1 MKREHTKHFVRRFA
15 ALFLS
20 AMLLLTMSG
29 CEEILNEVSN
39 QLDSQM
45 QQADAGGSGSKKTAT
60 AQSASSSSSE
70 FSLSD
75 IPAYSGELY
84 TVVHDNVPYF
94 SEDELT
100 TEAFEDYSPLDALGR
115 CGVAMACVGEET
127 MPTEKRGSISE
138 VHPSG
143 WVNHPYDFVDGGYL
157 YNRSH
162 LIGYQLTGEN
172 ANERNLITG
181 TRAMNA
187 EAMLPFENMVADYV
201 KETGGHVLYR
211 VTPVFEGDNLL
222 ATGVLMEAES
232 VEDKGESVLYCVFC
246 YNAQPGVTIDYA
258 TGENYASDQATDS
271 GTEQT
276 YVLNTGTKKFHL
288 PDCDGATSMKSENR
302 KEYTGTRESLIEQGY
317 TPCKKC
323 NP

>member
-1 MKREHTKHFVRRFA
+1 MKSEQTRHFMRRFA
-15 ALFLS
+15 ALLLS
-20 AMLLLTMSG
+20 ALLLFTMSG

-45 QQADAGGSGSKKTAT
+45 QQADAGGNSGKKTST
-60 AQSASSSSSE
+60 SQSTSSLE
-70 FSLSD
+70 FSVSE

-100 TEAFEDYSPLDALGR
+100 TEAFEDYSPLDDLGR

-138 VHPSG
+138 VYPSG
-143 WVNHPYDFVDGGYL
+143 WINHPYDFVDGGYL

-181 TRAMNA
+181 TRSMNA

-232 VEDKGESVLYCVFC
+232 VEDQGESVLY
-246 YNAQPGVTIDYA
+246 
-258 TGENYASDQATDS
+258 
-271 GTEQT
+271 
-276 YVLNTGTKKFHL
+276 L
-288 PDCDGATSMKSENR
+288 
-302 KEYTGTRESLIEQGY
+302 SLIHI
-317 TPCKKC
+317 
-323 NP
+323 

>member
-1 MKREHTKHFVRRFA
+1 MKSEQTRHFMGRFA
-15 ALFLS
+15 ALLLS
-20 AMLLLTMSG
+20 ALLLFTMSG

-45 QQADAGGSGSKKTAT
+45 QQADAGGNSGKKTST
-60 AQSASSSSSE
+60 SQSTSSLE
-70 FSLSD
+70 FSVSE

-100 TEAFEDYSPLDALGR
+100 TEAFEDYSPLDDLGR

-138 VHPSG
+138 VYPSG
-143 WVNHPYDFVDGGYL
+143 WINHPYDFVDGGYL

-181 TRAMNA
+181 TRSMNA

-232 VEDKGESVLYCVFC
+232 VEDQGESVLYCVFC

-258 TGENYASDQATDS
+258 TGENYASDQAAAS

-288 PDCDGATSMKSENR
+288 PDCEGANSMKAENR
-302 KEYTGTRESLIEQGY
+302 QEYTGTRDRLIEQGY